1 MAGDVPEKKNFED
14 ELKQLKNRYEGF
26 INSANCIF
34 WEADA
39 QTFQFTF
46 VSRQAESILG
56 YSMEEWK
63 KPNFW
68 VNILHPGD
76 RARVISFCKKE
87 ISKKRDYRLEYR
99 VIAADGRTVWLEDV
113 VTVVVENDKSAK
125 IIGIKADITVRKRVE
140 RALKVLN
147 KVNHA
152 IIHAND
158 EKELLNEVCRIV
170 VEECGYCFAW
180 IGYVEADK
188 KIVKLV
194 ANSEDDDYAETI
206 RLTWGEI
213 EAEDEPAGTVIREK
227 KVVVERDIATA
238 PGKPWCEGALKRCYA
253 SSITLPLIYKNEV
266 LGVLSIYA
274 TEKDAF
280 DDVEVKLLQEL
291 VDDLSYGIAMLRV
304 KRERERMQRV
314 MNALWQIATTKA
326 DYKTLREYALNEI
339 IQLTNSKYGFFGLM
353 SEDDEKLTTLAWS
366 KDIMEDCKIPAEI
379 HVFPVREGGIWA
391 DAVKEKKIIIVNDY
405 ESYPDKKG
413 FPEGHIPLTRLLVV
427 PVIAEGR
434 VASLAAVANKDTDYT
449 EEDAEL
455 IRIFLTNIQQLLD
468 KIRLEELYETV
479 VKNTGTAML
488 IVDEDITI
496 TFANDEV
503 EKLFGLPKEKVV
515 GKRCTEFVARD
526 EREKMLEY
534 YKLINIDPSLVPESF
549 EVKLIDAKNNIK
561 HTILTISTI
570 PNTKSYIVTF
580 LDVTELK
587 EAERKLKD
595 SEAKYRMLFEKSR
608 DAIVLTGVDGRIID
622 CNDASLKMFGV
633 SKEEV
638 VGRTFID
645 LDLIEE
651 KDIFYLME
659 LFYRGMREEIG
670 SVEIRVKVGQQIK
683 WLEVSSTLLKRDG
696 KPYAFLNIIRDI
708 TERKRYERD
717 LKESAERLRIL
728 HELDKGVI
736 EGKSFREIAK
746 TALRS
751 IREPVKC
758 DVIALFIYNSEEE
771 DLEIAAV
778 ETAED
783 IQQIHIEF
791 SPASFRSLSDIK
803 RGKIIKTDNLLNLN
817 EFTDLEREFLKVGI
831 RSYMHVPLIVRDE
844 FIGILCLSSRKI
856 KAFDEKLEF
865 IEGTSAQLAL
875 ALHEARLF
883 EMRKRAFEQIEKNIE
898 EFAILVDHI
907 RNPLAIIHGIAET
920 KVDDKDRI
928 IIFNQI
934 EKILETIKRLD
945 EGWLESEDIRK
956 FLFLREVS

>member
-1 MAGDVPEKKNFED
+1 MFFP
-14 ELKQLKNRYEGF
+14 
-26 INSANCIF
+26 S
-34 WEADA
+34 
-39 QTFQFTF
+39 
-46 VSRQAESILG
+46 
-56 YSMEEWK
+56 
-63 KPNFW
+63 
-68 VNILHPGD
+68 
-76 RARVISFCKKE
+76 
-87 ISKKRDYRLEYR
+87 
-99 VIAADGRTVWLEDV
+99 
-113 VTVVVENDKSAK
+113 
-125 IIGIKADITVRKRVE
+125 E
-140 RALKVLN
+140 R
-147 KVNHA
+147 
-152 IIHAND
+152 
-158 EKELLNEVCRIV
+158 
-170 VEECGYCFAW
+170 
-180 IGYVEADK
+180 
-188 KIVKLV
+188 
-194 ANSEDDDYAETI
+194 
-206 RLTWGEI
+206 
-213 EAEDEPAGTVIREK
+213 
-227 KVVVERDIATA
+227 
-238 PGKPWCEGALKRCYA
+238 
-253 SSITLPLIYKNEV
+253 
-266 LGVLSIYA
+266 
-274 TEKDAF
+274 
-280 DDVEVKLLQEL
+280 
-291 VDDLSYGIAMLRV
+291 
-304 KRERERMQRV
+304 
-314 MNALWQIATTKA
+314 
-326 DYKTLREYALNEI
+326 
-339 IQLTNSKYGFFGLM
+339 
-353 SEDDEKLTTLAWS
+353 
-366 KDIMEDCKIPAEI
+366 
-379 HVFPVREGGIWA
+379 GGIWA